1 MQNVKEQIFFDFLF
15 SKNHFSEYSPCE
27 VVIVHAEHQVRHKLT
42 PSGILKTNVGVGM
55 VEL

>member
-1 MQNVKEQIFFDFLF
+1 MQVKEQIFFDFLF